1 MFEGSAHPSLTRD
14 ARIAP
19 FAARPFCHGILGY
32 LKLLPSRIER
42 WHQCRNFTIFHLQTA
57 SRCFILLVVRQ
68 GPDGVNR
75 NKRGA
80 MRNGNCGLID
90 ATSSPIGAVLNTGKI
105 VLIPPPDKDTNVVC
119 D

>member
-1 MFEGSAHPSLTRD
+1 
-14 ARIAP
+14 
-19 FAARPFCHGILGY
+19 
-32 LKLLPSRIER
+32 
-42 WHQCRNFTIFHLQTA
+42 
-57 SRCFILLVVRQ
+57 
-68 GPDGVNR
+68 
-75 NKRGA
+75 